1 MYRDM
6 VLDITI
12 SHFNPDDI
20 QELRNLMQATI
31 RALLSMGT
39 ERFLVQSSESVI
51 APLSSSTN
59 DLLACMQD
67 AIQRSDGALLEL
79 SRPRK
84 YFGLS
89 NTLSIDLAA
98 VQVRMQQYLAT
109 FDIAETN
116 LLNSGVLPDTHS
128 EEHIFVQN
136 LVVARRTRE
145 AAATVQKLIA
155 HVAAMQE
162 SSSWPKLHLP
172 SYPISKAL
180 FRTNA
185 QIRHDRGGHV
195 AGSYQVTFAQ
205 IERELESIRS
215 KAHNLSEKATGLSG
229 GDAEKPPKSTRG
241 TAGFRYGLW
250 RFLYRLQGY
259 ESQYALKVCI
269 GMSLLSI
276 PSYLH
281 EKDGWWDRYE
291 AWWAVALSW
300 ILMHTRV
307 GGNLQDLV
315 SRSFFAILGAAW
327 SAAGYAAGHG
337 NPYVMGVFAA
347 IYLIPMTYRFTQS
360 THPVRSPDC
369 PKGCLLTRCTE
380 VRTCRLFIFRC
391 DFPELER
398 RRRHCSSQH
407 DRAAQ
412 RRCVPCRNGGSHFDQ
427 LATLA
432 ICRTTRITI
441 CPFFHAFLHE
451 HFL

>member
-1 MYRDM
+1 MLSDMYRDM

-12 SHFNPDDI
+12 SHFHPDDV
-20 QELRNLMQATI
+20 QALRNLMQATI

-39 ERFLVQSSESVI
+39 ERFLVQPSGSVI
-51 APLSSSTN
+51 APLSTSTN
-59 DLLACMQD
+59 ELLACMQD
-67 AIQRSDGALLEL
+67 ALQKSDGALSEI
-79 SRPRK
+79 SRRRK
-84 YFGLS
+84 YFRLS

-98 VQVRMQQYLAT
+98 VQVRIQQYLAT

-116 LLNSGVLPDTHS
+116 LLNSGKLPDTHS

-145 AAATVQKLIA
+145 AAATVQNLVA
-155 HVAAMQE
+155 HVANMQK

-195 AGSYQVTFAQ
+195 AGSYHVTFGQ
-205 IERELESIRS
+205 IERALASIKS
-215 KAHNLSEKATGLSG
+215 KAHNLSEKSTRLSS
-229 GDAEKPPKSTRG
+229 GDAERPPKSTAG

-259 ESQYALKVCI
+259 ESQYALKVCV

-281 EKDGWWDRYE
+281 DKYSWWDRYE
-291 AWWAVALSW
+291 AWWAIALSW

-327 SAAGYAAGHG
+327 SAAGYAAGQG
-337 NPYVMGVFAA
+337 NAYVMGVFAA
-347 IYLIPMTYRFTQS
+347 IYLLPMTYRFTQS
-360 THPVRSPDC
+360 THPVGLPIQFQCRFTNSSHR
-369 PKGCLLTRCTE
+369 GQGLL
-380 VRTCRLFIFRC
+380 
-391 DFPELER
+391 
-398 RRRHCSSQH
+398 
-407 DRAAQ
+407 AA
-412 RRCVPCRNGGSHFDQ
+412 
-427 LATLA
+427 
-432 ICRTTRITI
+432 
-441 CPFFHAFLHE
+441 
-451 HFL
+451 